1 MKYKKIVTIMAGLAL
16 MGPLAACGN
25 RVMATTSGGKITQDQ
40 YYKKL
45 KQSSAG
51 QEVMQQMI
59 LDQVLE
65 KQYGKQVTDKK
76 VNAQFNSYKD
86 SYGAAFNTMLQQN
99 GMTAQSFK
107 DRLKSQM
114 LMEAAVRADSKF
126 TKKALAK
133 QWKEFQPKVS
143 TAMIVVNSQSDAQ
156 SIIDEVNGASNK
168 LSAFKK
174 LAKSKSIDDSTAAN
188 GGVMPAFDNTNSTLP
203 EDVRKAVFE
212 LQNGEVTA
220 EPIETENGYYVVYM
234 IKHPGKGTYKQH
246 VNDLKDQ
253 IVTKNMNNQAFAK
266 KVVAKALKNGNVSI
280 KDNDLKGILSGYLTP
295 TTTNNK

>member
-126 TKKALAK
+126 TKSALEK

-203 EDVRKAVFE
+203 ENVRKAAFE

-234 IKHPGKGTYKQH
+234 IKHPAKGTYKQH
-246 VNDLKDQ
+246 INDLKDQ

>member
-107 DRLKSQM
+107 
-114 LMEAAVRADSKF
+114 
-126 TKKALAK
+126 
-133 QWKEFQPKVS
+133 
-143 TAMIVVNSQSDAQ
+143 
-156 SIIDEVNGASNK
+156 
-168 LSAFKK
+168 
-174 LAKSKSIDDSTAAN
+174 
-188 GGVMPAFDNTNSTLP
+188 
-203 EDVRKAVFE
+203 
-212 LQNGEVTA
+212 
-220 EPIETENGYYVVYM
+220 
-234 IKHPGKGTYKQH
+234 
-246 VNDLKDQ
+246 
-253 IVTKNMNNQAFAK
+253 
-266 KVVAKALKNGNVSI
+266 
-280 KDNDLKGILSGYLTP
+280 
-295 TTTNNK
+295 